1 MFKIFRFLNAK
12 MYSLLKYRLKPF
24 TEKMVRETGESEL
37 FVRVDG
43 FVGSQVRGYEERITS
58 KYSEGM

>member
-1 MFKIFRFLNAK
+1 MFKIFGFLNAK

-24 TEKMVRETGESEL
+24 TEKMVEESEGMEV
-37 FVRVDG
+37 FVWVDS
-43 FVGSQVRGYEERITS
+43 FVESQVRGYEERITS

>member
-1 MFKIFRFLNAK
+1 MIKLFSFLNSK

-24 TEKMVRETGESEL
+24 TERMVRESEGMSV
-37 FVRVDG
+37 FVRVDSL
-43 FVGSQVRGYEERITS
+43 VESQVRSYEERITS